1 MKRQWLSA
9 VLIGAM
15 MATSVPAFA
24 AENTGETTP
33 EAPTLP
39 FTDVAESDWFY
50 DPVVYAYD
58 TGIMTGTSATEFAP
72 NVTMTRAMIASVL
85 YRLEGSPAMSEGNL
99 GYPYEDVEGDA
110 WYAMPVYWA
119 RESGVM
125 AGYSDSTFGPN
136 DPITREQLA
145 ATLYKYAE
153 YRGEDVSA
161 RTDLSGYSDAAT
173 ISDWAEEVLSWANA
187 EGYVNGMTSTTI
199 DPQSGATRAQVA
211 AIFQRYLEGDT
222 APVDPEGETVQLKIG
237 RSGHLQTVEATV
249 DDVTPDNVI
258 AALAAETGWNLDLA
272 KPVSVDENGI
282 ATVVFA
288 ADSGVYGEPPE
299 PQKDAY
305 HVYDVEDWIYTVF
318 NSVAES
324 LQANGATYVCFTAP
338 DGGKLV
344 IDQGDVHFYLMPTF
358 QWNEEIAYDSNHIP
372 EDRVGAMSPVPYGEG
387 TALGMDSLVIYY
399 DADDLTL
406 GSGTVTVYDANGDV
420 VATVDLSDE
429 EWVILDHGVH
439 ANELLPQL
447 SAQGNYQTVTAL
459 IVRLPEPLMEGDY
472 SVNMPEGAVVNSD
485 GIKSRAIPPEEWTF
499 SVAGY
504 GMPHGVTY
512 DPNMTVGETFSLD
525 VAIDGEY
532 VDRAEVVCDERYVS
546 SDVTTLTESGT
557 VTFTV
562 TGTTDGQVVY
572 PFEID
577 FYKGDTYVYG
587 ISGYFVSGEADE

>member
-1 MKRQWLSA
+1 MIDMKRQWLSA

-24 AENTGETTP
+24 AENTDVPITP
-33 EAPTLP
+33 DTPAVTLP

-153 YRGEDVSA
+153 YKGEDVSA

-187 EGYVNGMTSTTI
+187 EGYVNGMTATTI
-199 DPQSGATRAQVA
+199 DPQSAATRAQVA
-211 AIFQRYLEGDT
+211 AIFQRYLEDDT

-237 RSGHLQTVEATV
+237 KPENLKTVEATASE
-249 DDVTPDNVI
+249 VTLDNVI

-272 KPVSVDENGI
+272 NPVSVDEDGI
-282 ATVVFA
+282 ATVAFA
-288 ADSGVYGEPPE
+288 ADSGVYGQPPE
-299 PQKDAY
+299 EQKDVY

-344 IDQGDVHFYLMPTF
+344 IDNGDVHFYLMPTF
-358 QWNEEIAYDSNHIP
+358 RWDYEAAYTTNHVS
-372 EDRVGAMSPVPYGEG
+372 D
-387 TALGMDSLVIYY
+387 DSLGAVVLAPDGPTMLGVNMISFYVMKDEVNIEGGTLTIY
-399 DADDLTL
+399 D
-406 GSGTVTVYDANGDV
+406 GNGDV
-420 VATVDLSDE
+420 YATVDLADE
-429 EWVILDHGVH
+429 NYAIIDEALAEAEFDDMSAWYNADALSVVSVTLD
-439 ANELLPQL
+439 ETL
-447 SAQGNYQTVTAL
+447 
-459 IVRLPEPLMEGDY
+459 
-472 SVNMPEGAVVNSD
+472 PEGAYSVQLDAGALSD
-485 GIKSRAIPPEEWTF
+485 GQGRLNKEILPEDWQFT
-499 SVAGY
+499 VDPY
-504 GMPHGVTY
+504 GVTS
-512 DPNMTVGETFSLD
+512 MTVENDLMQVGERYEFEVVLD
-525 VAIDGEY
+525 GVY
-532 VDRAEVVCDERYVS
+532 VDRAEILCDSDYVTC
-546 SDVTTLTESGT
+546 DTDMLTESGT
-557 VTFTV
+557 VTLTA
-562 TGTTDGQVVY
+562 TAASNGPVV
-572 PFEID
+572 PFEIV
-577 FYKGDTYVYG
+577 FYKGNEALNVYTALSV
-587 ISGYFVSGEADE
+587 IQ

>member
-15 MATSVPAFA
+15 MTTSVPAFA

-39 FTDVAESDWFY
+39 FTDVSEGDWFY

-58 TGIMTGTSATEFAP
+58 EGLMTGTSATEFAP
-72 NVTMTRAMIASVL
+72 NVTMTRAMIVSVL
-85 YRLEGSPAMSEGNL
+85 YRLEGSPDLSEGNL

-153 YRGEDVSA
+153 YKGEDVSA

-187 EGYVNGMTSTTI
+187 EGYVNGMTATTI

-237 RSGHLQTVEATV
+237 RSGHLQTVEARV

-258 AALAAETGWNLDLA
+258 AALAQETGWNLDLA

-282 ATVVFA
+282 ATVAFA

-299 PQKDAY
+299 EQKDAY

-344 IDQGDVHFYLMPTF
+344 IDNGDIHFYLMPTF
-358 QWNEEIAYDSNHIP
+358 RWDYEAAYTTNHVS
-372 EDRVGAMSPVPYGEG
+372 D
-387 TALGMDSLVIYY
+387 DSLGAVVLAPDGPTMLGVNMISFYVMKDEVNIEGGTLTIY
-399 DADDLTL
+399 D
-406 GSGTVTVYDANGDV
+406 GNGDV
-420 VATVDLSDE
+420 YATVDLADE
-429 EWVILDHGVH
+429 NYTIIDEALAEAEFDDMSAWYNADALSVVSVTLD
-439 ANELLPQL
+439 ETL
-447 SAQGNYQTVTAL
+447 
-459 IVRLPEPLMEGDY
+459 
-472 SVNMPEGAVVNSD
+472 PEGAYSVHLDAGALSD
-485 GIKSRAIPPEEWTF
+485 GQGRLNKEILPEDWQFT
-499 SVAGY
+499 VDPY
-504 GMPHGVTY
+504 GVTS
-512 DPNMTVGETFSLD
+512 MTVENDLMQVG
-525 VAIDGEY
+525 VYA
-532 VDRAEVVCDERYVS
+532 DRAEILCDSDYVTC
-546 SDVTTLTESGT
+546 DTDTLTESGT
-557 VTFTV
+557 VTLTA
-562 TGTTDGQVVY
+562 TAASNGPVV
-572 PFEID
+572 PFEIV
-577 FYKGDTYVYG
+577 FYKGNEALNVYTALSV
-587 ISGYFVSGEADE
+587 IQ